1 MNGNIRRLARHSAWV
16 ATLAGLMLSGCSL
29 MTAPWHK
36 QAAKA
41 PPPPPPAP
49 APLEVQPVL
58 AAPLATHQF
67 ELRAADD
74 DVVGAVQ
81 IVSTSKEDTL
91 PDIARRFDI
100 GYEEIVR
107 ANPGIDPWLPGAG
120 HKIVVP
126 TQFVLPNAPHE
137 GVVINVAAMRLYYY
151 PKPAKGEAQQV
162 FTYPIG
168 IGKVGWSTP
177 EGVTKVV
184 SREKNPTW
192 RPGAGVRKEHEED
205 NDPLPAVIPPGPDNP
220 LGKYKFTLGW
230 ASYLIHG
237 TNKPYGVG
245 LRSSH
250 GCIRLYPEDIEKLFN
265 AVPLGT
271 PVRVVNQPFAF
282 GWHRG
287 QAYLQAYT
295 VLEDDPRNWQSA
307 QRTLLAKSLSPRLS
321 KELKDSGSQINWSS
335 VSQVTHAPR
344 GLVVPVSGD
353 AGTPE
358 SVIAAARVVENRVPR
373 GSNWDG
379 SDEQD
384 SDQQSYKQLLSE
396 REPAAT
402 PKPASTAMPKP
413 VGST

>member
-1 MNGNIRRLARHSAWV
+1 VNGNIQKLARHSAWV
-16 ATLAGLMLSGCSL
+16 ATLAALLLSGCSL
-29 MTAPWHK
+29 ITAPWHR
-36 QAAKA
+36 QEAAKA
-41 PPPPPPAP
+41 PPAPPPAP
-49 APLEVQPVL
+49 APLEVEPVL

-67 ELRAADD
+67 ELHEADD
-74 DVVGAVQ
+74 DVVGTVQ
-81 IVSTSKEDTL
+81 VAITSKEDTL

-107 ANPGIDPWLPGAG
+107 ANPGVDPWLPGAG
-120 HKIVVP
+120 RKIVVP
-126 TQFVLPNAPHE
+126 TQFVLP
-137 GVVINVAAMRLYYY
+137 
-151 PKPAKGEAQQV
+151 KAQQV

-192 RPGAGVRKEHEED
+192 RPGPGVRKEHQDD
-205 NDPLPAVIPPGPDNP
+205 NDPLPAAIPPGPDNP

-230 ASYLIHG
+230 PEYLIHG

-271 PVRVVNQPFAF
+271 PVRVVNQPFVF
-282 GWHRG
+282 GWHHG

-321 KELKDSGSQINWSS
+321 KELKDSSSQISWSS

-344 GLVVPVSGD
+344 GLVVAVTGE

-358 SVIAAARVVENRVPR
+358 SVIAAARVVENRIPA

-402 PKPASTAMPKP
+402 PKPASTAVPKP
-413 VGST
+413 AGST